1 MKKTEDCFLKVK
13 NDYLKFLNKE
23 KIFGK
28 FTADK
33 ITSLKRIY
41 IPISFWIENKYKQKG
56 KTLFL
61 GFSGGQGSGKTTV
74 AKILQIILK
83 KFFKR

>member
-23 KIFGK
+23 KIFNK
-28 FTADK
+28 STVDK
-33 ITSLKRIY
+33 ITNLKRIY
-41 IPISFWIENKYKQKG
+41 IPISFWIENKYKKKG

-61 GFSGGQGSGKTTV
+61 GFSGGQGSG
-74 AKILQIILK
+74 
-83 KFFKR
+83 